1 MLEQG
6 LILATLAQYDIGIAT
21 FLFLQLPLC
30 GRTVHLLGSEEQK
43 EKYLPELVGLEKIWG
58 WSLT

>member
-30 GRTVHLLGSEEQK
+30 GRTVYQLGSPEQRQ
-43 EKYLPELVGLEKIWG
+43 KYLP
-58 WSLT
+58 